1 MSVSAWIWES
11 LSFVFFC
18 PNFISI
24 HFNTFVDLCSTP
36 PSPVRKNVLTKSCT
50 LFCPSIFPVNKKK
63 KHCRKQF
70 LVGKKCSKYWSKT
83 VWPLDINY
91 SRLWGVIWV
100 GMEFTLEV
108 SLSLSGPFCFKC
120 VIWDLQYNMR
130 MYYALWR
137 YTNWQRW
144 LNAVYMIHS
153 FKQICAFACPPQWL
167 LQLPGLLLSLLTLS
181 PSEISME

>member
-1 MSVSAWIWES
+1 MSPGIFQHYSSRVPPVKWITIQHNWQSVSIC
-11 LSFVFFC
+11 LNLRITKFCFFFVQTSYL
-18 PNFISI
+18 FISI
-24 HFNTFVDLCSTP
+24 HLWISAPHHLLQYVKTFGLNLAHFFVQALGWYFQWT
-36 PSPVRKNVLTKSCT
+36 
-50 LFCPSIFPVNKKK
+50 KKK
-63 KHCRKQF
+63 TLQKTVF
-70 LVGKKCSKYWSKT
+70 SGKKCSKCWSKT

-144 LNAVYMIHS
+144 LNAV
-153 FKQICAFACPPQWL
+153 
-167 LQLPGLLLSLLTLS
+167 
-181 PSEISME
+181 